1 MKNYIESVRECVS
14 DYIQENYTS
23 EEISEKM
30 QDREA
35 FAEELNDNC
44 WIADEVT
51 GNASGSF
58 TFSRS
63 EAKENVLSDIDTIRE
78 ALQEF
83 CVEADTI
90 AKTFLD
96 EDWEYFDV
104 TARCYVLGQAIEEA
118 LDSIETEA
126 A

>member
-1 MKNYIESVRECVS
+1 MNNYIDSVRECVS
-14 DYIQENYTS
+14 DYIQENYTK
-23 EEISEKM
+23 EEISEKLE
-30 QDREA
+30 DRDK
-35 FAEELNDNC
+35 FSEELYDDC

-51 GNASGSF
+51 GNGSGSY

-63 EAKENVLSDIDTIRE
+63 EAKENVLSDIDTVRE

-90 AKTFLD
+90 AKKFLD

-104 TARCYVLGQAIEEA
+104 TARCYVLAQAIEEA
-118 LDSIETEA
+118 LDAIETEA